1 MERSVERSV
10 EWRVGWRVE
19 WRLERMVERT
29 WGNILKAAKR
39 ADRLGTGC
47 HTVQKYTKLCCEIQ
61 M

>member
-1 MERSVERSV
+1 MERSV

-29 WGNILKAAKR
+29 WGNILKSAKR